1 MEEKKSRRRHMRTNR
16 RKSQEEEYLEG
27 EVQYDENGYIYEE
40 E

>member
-1 MEEKKSRRRHMRTNR
+1 MRTNR